1 MKVRWHD
8 KDIWNLKEFRDL
20 QGWAKLLYYYMYNI
34 ADLAGIVELDLG
46 LAEYCCKMS
55 LPQDIGEIEK
65 ELSSTFVRVGE
76 ELFLIK
82 YFIETTQGKKGLT
95 LHNPPHACVFRD
107 MVERHKRGFKD
118 VMMAVRYWNP
128 SLKVQTIVEAK
139 EEVTEMHQRAGNDQR
154 KIDGLKGRVEAV
166 KSIEKDLGVLG
177 YEDFPQIKEYTEEEL
192 RALEFNAD
200 NPKAIESSNIHLE
213 HLPQNEE

>member
-20 QGWAKLLYYYMYNI
+20 QGWAKLLYYYMYDI
-34 ADLAGIVELDLG
+34 ADHAGLVQLDLG

-55 LPQDIGEIEK
+55 LPQDVGEIER

-76 ELFLIK
+76 DLFLIK
-82 YFIETTQGKKGLT
+82 YFIETTQGTKGLK
-95 LHNPPHACVFRD
+95 LHNPPHACVIRD

-128 SLKVQTIVEAK
+128 SLKVQTLAEAK
-139 EEVTEMHQRAGNDQR
+139 EEVNDMNKRAGNDQR
-154 KIDGLKGRVEAV
+154 KIDGLKGRVDSV
-166 KSIEKDLGVLG
+166 KNIEKDLGVLG

-192 RALEFNAD
+192 RTLEFKED
-200 NPKAIESSNIHLE
+200 DHKAIESSNISSE
-213 HLPQNEE
+213 HFDNEE